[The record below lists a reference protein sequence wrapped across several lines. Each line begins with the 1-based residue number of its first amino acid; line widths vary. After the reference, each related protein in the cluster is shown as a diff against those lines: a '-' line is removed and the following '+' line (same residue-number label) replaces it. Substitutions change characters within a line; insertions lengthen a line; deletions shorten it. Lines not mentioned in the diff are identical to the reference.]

1 VRVRMSLV
9 AVMSVVVLLSTGCG
23 GDGKAKADG
32 DNVAPTAGGPSDG
45 GPGGEPSDLRTVD
58 ACAVLTAEQV
68 AKALAMPGLTAT
80 PNALGCDY
88 GPADNAPVVS
98 TIATRSKTAG
108 GVDQALTAY
117 LGTLG
122 DVRTDKVS
130 GLGDS
135 AVYVQP
141 GTIGGVLLVA
151 VRRGDETALFS
162 LNAGG
167 GEPSPTRDQLVA
179 LAKEALA
186 GL

>member
-1 VRVRMSLV
+1 MGVLAAMSAL
-9 AVMSVVVLLSTGCG
+9 ALLSAGCD
-23 GDGKAKADG
+23 GDSGAKADG
-32 DNVAPTAGGPSDG
+32 DKVAPTAEGVGS
-45 GPGGEPSDLRTVD
+45 SDLRTVD

-68 AKALAMPGLTAT
+68 SKALATPGLTAV

-98 TIATRSKTAG
+98 TIATRSKAAG
-108 GVDQALTAY
+108 GVDKVLTAY

-122 DVRTDKVS
+122 DVRTEKIP

-167 GEPSPTRDQLVA
+167 GEPSLGKDRLVA
-179 LAKEALA
+179 LAKEALPR
-186 GL
+186 L

>member
-1 VRVRMSLV
+1 MRFRMGLTA
-9 AVMSVVVLLSTGCG
+9 AVSVVVLLSAGCG
-23 GDGKAKADG
+23 GDDDTKAED
-32 DNVAPTAGGPSDG
+32 DQVVPTASDG
-45 GPGGEPSDLRTVD
+45 GTGGGSGGAGDLRTVD

-68 AKALAMPGLTAT
+68 SKALAMPGLSAV

-88 GPADNAPVVS
+88 GPPDNAPVVS

-108 GVDQALTAY
+108 GVDKALAAY

-122 DVRTDKVS
+122 DVRTEKVPD
-130 GLGDS
+130 LGDS

-151 VRRGDETALFS
+151 VGRGDETALFS

-167 GEPSPTRDQLVA
+167 GEPSPTRDQLVG
-179 LAKEALA
+179 LAKEALVK
-186 GL
+186 L